1 MAITKMKRL
10 RLIAMRQDRD
20 ALLKN
25 LLHAGCVEISEPEA
39 YLEDEEWSAL
49 LKRGSGDVSEAKA
62 VQTELKQA
70 VDVLAKYAPVKSG
83 MFAARD
89 EIRERDLMDRSTLDK
104 ALETARTING
114 HAKEMGLLA
123 ARVTRLQADQLALR
137 PWESCGLPLEQK
149 GTRTV
154 HILLGTVP
162 NSVDFNAMCGAV
174 AEAAECVEI
183 TKLSEDR
190 EQMYLEVLV
199 HKDAEQSALETLR
212 SYGFSFSQLKELT
225 GTASENLRKLDEEIR
240 QTERQKEQELE
251 GIKALG
257 SARKELEV
265 CIDRVEQELST
276 ESAKDRLLTGGSILY
291 LDGWTPAEETGKLE
305 KALKGFDCAW
315 ELTEPDPEDYPNV
328 PIKLKNN
335 KLTRSMNTITEM
347 YSLPAYD
354 GIDPNPLMAP
364 FYIVFYGMMMADA
377 GYGLLMMLGTQF
389 LLRKTKP
396 KNPNFMELFFW
407 SGVST
412 FVVGMMT
419 GGFFGD
425 LIPQLVRMVA
435 PASKMLA
442 ENGGYDWF
450 YKPLFTPLNDTI
462 MIMVASLVLGVLQ
475 IFTGMGVSVFMKC
488 KEGDF
493 LDALFSEITWWII
506 LAGVA
511 LAIFGIGNVA
521 GVPVVLV
528 IGILMLVFG
537 GTRKAKGFGKVTSLV
552 GLVYNGV
559 TGYFSDTLS
568 YIRIMALMLSGS
580 VIASVFNTL
589 GATFGNIFMLIII
602 SLLGNALNMAL
613 NLLGCYVHDL
623 RLQCLEFFGRFYK
636 EGGKPYQ
643 PLTIQTKYVDVI
655 KEEN

>member
-1 MAITKMKRL
+1 MKRL
-10 RLIAMRQDRD
+10 RLIAMNQDRD
-20 ALLKN
+20 GLLKS

-49 LKRGSGDVSEAKA
+49 LKRGSGDLSEAKA
-62 VQTELKQA
+62 LQTELKHA
-70 VDVLAKYAPVKSG
+70 VDVLAKYAPQKSG

-89 EIRERDLMDRSTLDK
+89 EIRERDLMDRKTLDK
-104 ALETARTING
+104 TLETARKVNG
-114 HAKEMGLLA
+114 HAKSMGQLA
-123 ARVTRLQADQLALR
+123 ARVTRLQADQMALR
-137 PWESCGLPLEQK
+137 PWESCSLPLEQK

-154 HILLGTVP
+154 RILLGAAP
-162 NSVDFNAMCGAV
+162 NTVDFHAMTGAV
-174 AEAAECVEI
+174 TEAAECVEI

-190 EQMYLEVLV
+190 EQQYLEVLV
-199 HKDAEQSALETLR
+199 HKDQEQSALEALR
-212 SYGFSFSQLKELT
+212 SCGFTFSQLKELT
-225 GTASENLRKLDEEIR
+225 GTASENIKRLDEEIR
-240 QTERQKEQELE
+240 QTQRQMDQELE
-251 GIKALG
+251 GVKSLA

-265 CIDRVEQELST
+265 CIDRVEQDLST
-276 ESAKDRLLTGGSILY
+276 EGVKERLLTDGSILY
-291 LDGWTPAEETGKLE
+291 LDGWLPAEDAGKLE
-305 KALKGFDCAW
+305 KALKDFDCAW

-335 KLTRSMNTITEM
+335 KLTRCMNTVTEM

-354 GIDPNPLMAP
+354 GVDPNPLMAP
-364 FYIVFYGMMMADA
+364 FFIVFFGVMLADM

-389 LLRKTKP
+389 MLRKTKP

-407 SGVST
+407 CGVST
-412 FVVGMMT
+412 FIVGALT

-425 LIPQLVRMVA
+425 FIPQLLKIIN
-435 PASKMLA
+435 PASTFEMPA
-442 ENGGYDWF
+442 
-450 YKPLFTPLNDTI
+450 LFTPLNDTMPI
-462 MIMVASLVLGVLQ
+462 MIGSLVMGVIQ
-475 IFTGMGVSVFMKC
+475 IFTGMTVSVVKKC
-488 KEGDF
+488 QEGQF
-493 LDALFSEITWWII
+493 IDALFSEITWWII

-511 LAIFGIGNVA
+511 LAIFGIGTVA

-528 IGILMLVFG
+528 IGILMLVLG
-537 GTRKAKGFGKVTSLV
+537 GTRNAKGFGKVTSLI

-589 GATFGNIFMLIII
+589 GATFGNVILFVII
-602 SLLGNALNMAL
+602 SMVGNALNLAL

-643 PLTIQTKYVDVI
+643 PLAINTKYVDVI

>member
-1 MAITKMKRL
+1 MKRL
-10 RLIAMRQDRD
+10 RLIAMNQDRD
-20 ALLKN
+20 GLLKS

-39 YLEDEEWSAL
+39 YLEDKEWSAL
-49 LKRGSGDVSEAKA
+49 LKRGSGDLSEAKA
-62 VQTELKQA
+62 LQTELKQA
-70 VDVLAKYAPVKSG
+70 VDVLAKYAPQKSG

-89 EIRERDLMDRSTLDK
+89 EIRERDLMDRKTLDK
-104 ALETARTING
+104 TLETARKVNG
-114 HAKEMGLLA
+114 HAKSMGQLA
-123 ARVTRLQADQLALR
+123 ARVTRLQADQMALR
-137 PWESCGLPLEQK
+137 PWESCSLPLEQK

-154 HILLGTVP
+154 RILLGAAP
-162 NSVDFNAMCGAV
+162 NTVDFHAMTGAV
-174 AEAAECVEI
+174 TEAAECVEI

-190 EQMYLEVLV
+190 EQQYLEVLV
-199 HKDAEQSALETLR
+199 HKDQEQSALEALR
-212 SYGFSFSQLKELT
+212 SCGFTFSQLKELT
-225 GTASENLRKLDEEIR
+225 GTASENIKRLDEEIR
-240 QTERQKEQELE
+240 QTQRQMDQELE
-251 GIKALG
+251 SVKSLA

-265 CIDRVEQELST
+265 CIDRVEQDLST
-276 ESAKDRLLTGGSILY
+276 EGVKERLLTDGSILY
-291 LDGWTPAEETGKLE
+291 LDGWLPAEDAGKLE
-305 KALKGFDCAW
+305 KALKDFDCAW

-335 KLTRSMNTITEM
+335 KLTRCMNTVTEM

-354 GIDPNPLMAP
+354 GVDPNPLMAP
-364 FYIVFYGMMMADA
+364 FFIVFFGVMLADM

-389 LLRKTKP
+389 MLRKTKP

-407 SGVST
+407 CGVST
-412 FVVGMMT
+412 FIVGALT

-425 LIPQLVRMVA
+425 FIPQLLKIIN
-435 PASKMLA
+435 PASTFEMPA
-442 ENGGYDWF
+442 
-450 YKPLFTPLNDTI
+450 LFTPLNDTMPI
-462 MIMVASLVLGVLQ
+462 MIGSLVMGVIQ
-475 IFTGMGVSVFMKC
+475 IFTGMTVSVVKKC
-488 KEGDF
+488 QEGQF
-493 LDALFSEITWWII
+493 VDALFSEITWWII

-511 LAIFGIGNVA
+511 LAIFGIGTVA

-537 GTRKAKGFGKVTSLV
+537 GTRNAKGFGKVTCLV

-589 GATFGNIFMLIII
+589 GATFGNVILFVII
-602 SLLGNALNMAL
+602 SMVGNALNLAL

-643 PLTIQTKYVDVI
+643 PLAINTKYVDVI

>member
-1 MAITKMKRL
+1 MKRL
-10 RLIAMRQDRD
+10 RLIAMNQDRD
-20 ALLKN
+20 GLLKS

-49 LKRGSGDVSEAKA
+49 LKRGSGDLSEAKA
-62 VQTELKQA
+62 LQTELKQA
-70 VDVLAKYAPVKSG
+70 VDVLAKYAPQKSG

-89 EIRERDLMDRSTLDK
+89 EIRERDLMDRKTLDK
-104 ALETARTING
+104 TLETARKVNG
-114 HAKEMGLLA
+114 HAKSMGQLA
-123 ARVTRLQADQLALR
+123 ARVTRLQADQMALR
-137 PWESCGLPLEQK
+137 PWESCSLPLEQK

-154 HILLGTVP
+154 RILLGAAP
-162 NSVDFNAMCGAV
+162 NTVDFHAMTGAV
-174 AEAAECVEI
+174 TEAAECVEI

-190 EQMYLEVLV
+190 EQQYLEVLV
-199 HKDAEQSALETLR
+199 HKDQEQSALEALR
-212 SYGFSFSQLKELT
+212 SCGFTFSQLKELT
-225 GTASENLRKLDEEIR
+225 GTASENIKRLDEEIR
-240 QTERQKEQELE
+240 QTQRQMDQELE
-251 GIKALG
+251 GVKSLA

-265 CIDRVEQELST
+265 CIDRVEQDLST
-276 ESAKDRLLTGGSILY
+276 EGVKERLLTDGSILY
-291 LDGWTPAEETGKLE
+291 LDGWLPAEDAGKLE

-335 KLTRSMNTITEM
+335 KLTRCMNTVTEM

-354 GIDPNPLMAP
+354 GVDPNPLMAP
-364 FYIVFYGMMMADA
+364 FFIVFFGVMLADM

-389 LLRKTKP
+389 MLRKTKP

-407 SGVST
+407 CGVST
-412 FVVGMMT
+412 FIVGALT

-425 LIPQLVRMVA
+425 FIPQLLKIIN
-435 PASKMLA
+435 PASTFEMPA
-442 ENGGYDWF
+442 
-450 YKPLFTPLNDTI
+450 LFTPLNDTMPI
-462 MIMVASLVLGVLQ
+462 MIGSLVMGVIQ
-475 IFTGMGVSVFMKC
+475 IFTGMTVSVVKKC
-488 KEGDF
+488 QEGQF
-493 LDALFSEITWWII
+493 VDALFSEITWWII

-511 LAIFGIGNVA
+511 LAIFGIGSVA

-537 GTRKAKGFGKVTSLV
+537 GTRNAKGFGKVTCLV

-589 GATFGNIFMLIII
+589 GATFGNVILFVII
-602 SLLGNALNMAL
+602 SMVGNALNLAL

-643 PLTIQTKYVDVI
+643 PLAINTKYVDVI

>member
-10 RLIAMRQDRD
+10 RLIAMNQDRD
-20 ALLKN
+20 GLLKS

-49 LKRGSGDVSEAKA
+49 LKRGSGDLSEAKA
-62 VQTELKQA
+62 LQTELKQA
-70 VDVLAKYAPVKSG
+70 VDVLAKYAPQKSG

-89 EIRERDLMDRSTLDK
+89 EIRERDLMDRKTLDK
-104 ALETARTING
+104 TLETARKVNG
-114 HAKEMGLLA
+114 HAKSMGQLA
-123 ARVTRLQADQLALR
+123 ARVTRLQADQMALR
-137 PWESCGLPLEQK
+137 PWESCSLPLEQK

-154 HILLGTVP
+154 RILLGAAP
-162 NSVDFNAMCGAV
+162 NTVDFHAMTGAV
-174 AEAAECVEI
+174 TEAAECVEI

-190 EQMYLEVLV
+190 EQQYLEVLV
-199 HKDAEQSALETLR
+199 HKDQEQSALEALR
-212 SYGFSFSQLKELT
+212 SCGFTFSQLKELT
-225 GTASENLRKLDEEIR
+225 GTASENIKRLDEEIR
-240 QTERQKEQELE
+240 QTQRQMDQELE
-251 GIKALG
+251 GVKSLA

-265 CIDRVEQELST
+265 CIDRVEQDLST
-276 ESAKDRLLTGGSILY
+276 EGVKERLLTDRSILY
-291 LDGWTPAEETGKLE
+291 LDGWLPAEDAGKLE

-335 KLTRSMNTITEM
+335 KLTRCMNTVTEM

-354 GIDPNPLMAP
+354 GVDPNPLMAP
-364 FYIVFYGMMMADA
+364 FFIIFFGVMMADM

-389 LLRKTKP
+389 MLRKTKP
-396 KNPNFMELFFW
+396 RNPNFMELFFW
-407 SGVST
+407 CGLST
-412 FVVGMMT
+412 FIVGALT

-425 LIPQLVRMVA
+425 FIPQLLKIIN
-435 PASKMLA
+435 PASTFEMPA
-442 ENGGYDWF
+442 
-450 YKPLFTPLNDTI
+450 LFTPLNDTMPI
-462 MIMVASLVLGVLQ
+462 MIGSLVMGVIQ
-475 IFTGMGVSVFMKC
+475 IFTGMTVSVVKKC
-488 KEGDF
+488 QEGQF
-493 LDALFSEITWWII
+493 VDALFSEITWWII

-511 LAIFGIGNVA
+511 LAIFGIGTVA

-537 GTRKAKGFGKVTSLV
+537 GTRNAKGFGKVTCLV

-589 GATFGNIFMLIII
+589 GATFGNVILFVII
-602 SLLGNALNMAL
+602 SMVGNALNLAL

-643 PLTIQTKYVDVI
+643 PLAINTKYVDVI

>member
-1 MAITKMKRL
+1 MKRL
-10 RLIAMRQDRD
+10 RLIAMNQDRD
-20 ALLKN
+20 GLLKS

-39 YLEDEEWSAL
+39 YLEDKEWSAL
-49 LKRGSGDVSEAKA
+49 LKRGSGDLSEAKA
-62 VQTELKQA
+62 LQTELKQA
-70 VDVLAKYAPVKSG
+70 VDVLAKYAPQKSG

-89 EIRERDLMDRSTLDK
+89 EIRERDLMDRKTLDK
-104 ALETARTING
+104 TLETARKVNG
-114 HAKEMGLLA
+114 HAKSMGQLA
-123 ARVTRLQADQLALR
+123 ARVTRLQADQMALR
-137 PWESCGLPLEQK
+137 PWESCSLPLEQK

-154 HILLGTVP
+154 RILLGAAP
-162 NSVDFNAMCGAV
+162 NTVDFHAMTGAV
-174 AEAAECVEI
+174 TEAAECVEI

-190 EQMYLEVLV
+190 EQQYLEVLV
-199 HKDAEQSALETLR
+199 HKDQEQSALEALR
-212 SYGFSFSQLKELT
+212 SCGFTFSQLKELT
-225 GTASENLRKLDEEIR
+225 GTASENIKRLDEEIR
-240 QTERQKEQELE
+240 QTQRQMDQELE
-251 GIKALG
+251 GVKSLA

-265 CIDRVEQELST
+265 CIDRVEQDLST
-276 ESAKDRLLTGGSILY
+276 EGVKERLLTDGSILY
-291 LDGWTPAEETGKLE
+291 LDGWLPAEDAGKLE
-305 KALKGFDCAW
+305 KALKDFDCAW

-335 KLTRSMNTITEM
+335 KLTRCMNTVTEM

-354 GIDPNPLMAP
+354 GVDPNPLMAP
-364 FYIVFYGMMMADA
+364 FFIVFFGVMLADM

-389 LLRKTKP
+389 MLRKTKP

-407 SGVST
+407 CGVST
-412 FVVGMMT
+412 FIVGALT

-425 LIPQLVRMVA
+425 FIPQLLKIIN
-435 PASKMLA
+435 PASTFEMPA
-442 ENGGYDWF
+442 
-450 YKPLFTPLNDTI
+450 LFTPLNDTMPI
-462 MIMVASLVLGVLQ
+462 MIGSLVMGVIQ
-475 IFTGMGVSVFMKC
+475 IFTGMTVSVVKKC
-488 KEGDF
+488 QEGQF
-493 LDALFSEITWWII
+493 VDALFSEITWWII

-511 LAIFGIGNVA
+511 LAIFGIGTVA

-537 GTRKAKGFGKVTSLV
+537 GTRNAKGFGKVTCLV

-589 GATFGNIFMLIII
+589 GATFGNVILFVII
-602 SLLGNALNMAL
+602 SMVGNALNLAL

-643 PLTIQTKYVDVI
+643 PLAINTKYVDVI

>member
-1 MAITKMKRL
+1 MKRL
-10 RLIAMRQDRD
+10 KLIAMSQDRD
-20 ALLKN
+20 ALLKS

-39 YLEDEEWSAL
+39 YLEDEAWSAL
-49 LKRGSGDVSEAKA
+49 LKQGSGDLSEAKA

-70 VDVLAKYAPVKSG
+70 LDVLARYAPQKGG
-83 MFAARD
+83 MFTARD
-89 EIRERDLMDRSTLDK
+89 EIRERDLMDRSSLDK
-104 ALETARTING
+104 TLATARTING
-114 HAKEMGLLA
+114 HAKNMGQLA
-123 ARVTRLQADQLALR
+123 ARITRLQADQMALR
-137 PWESCGLPLEQK
+137 PWESCTLPLEMK
-149 GTRTV
+149 GTKTV
-154 HILLGTVP
+154 RVLLGAVP
-162 NSVDFNAMCGAV
+162 NTADFSAMSGAV
-174 AEAAECVEI
+174 AEAAECAEV
-183 TKLSEDR
+183 TKLSQDR
-190 EQMYLEVLV
+190 EQQYLEVLV
-199 HKDAEQSALETLR
+199 HKDAMQAALEALR
-212 SYGFSFSQLKELT
+212 SYGFAFAQLKELT

-240 QTERQKEQELE
+240 QAGREQERELE
-251 GIKALG
+251 GIKTLG
-257 SARKELEV
+257 SARKELEL
-265 CIDRVEQELST
+265 CIDRVEQELAT
-276 ESAKDRLLTGGSILY
+276 EGVKERLLTGGSIIY
-291 LDGWTPAEETGKLE
+291 LDGWTPAEDAGKLE

-315 ELTEPDPEDYPNV
+315 ELTEPEEEDYPNV

-335 KLTRSMNTITEM
+335 KLTRCMNTITEM

-354 GIDPNPLMAP
+354 GVDPNPLMAP

-389 LLRKTKP
+389 ILRKTKP

-412 FVVGMMT
+412 LIVGLMT

-425 LIPQLVRMVA
+425 LIPQIIRLIN
-435 PASKMLA
+435 PSSGFLI

-475 IFTGMGVSVFMKC
+475 IFTGMTVSVVKKC
-488 KEGDF
+488 QEGDF
-493 LDALFSEITWWII
+493 FDALFSEITWWVI
-506 LAGVA
+506 LGGVA
-511 LAIFGIGNVA
+511 LAIFNIGTVA

-589 GATFGNIFMLIII
+589 GATFGNIIMLIVI
-602 SLLGNALNMAL
+602 SMLGNALNLAL

>member
-1 MAITKMKRL
+1 MKRL
-10 RLIAMRQDRD
+10 RLIAMNQDRD
-20 ALLKN
+20 GLLKS

-49 LKRGSGDVSEAKA
+49 LKRGSGDLSEAKA
-62 VQTELKQA
+62 LQTELKQA
-70 VDVLAKYAPVKSG
+70 VDVLAKYAPQKSG

-89 EIRERDLMDRSTLDK
+89 EIRERDLMDRKTLDK
-104 ALETARTING
+104 TLETARKVNG
-114 HAKEMGLLA
+114 HAKSMGQLA
-123 ARVTRLQADQLALR
+123 ARVTRLQADQMALR
-137 PWESCGLPLEQK
+137 PWESCSLPLEQK

-154 HILLGTVP
+154 RILLGAAP
-162 NSVDFNAMCGAV
+162 NTVDFHAMTGAV
-174 AEAAECVEI
+174 TEAAECVEI
-183 TKLSEDR
+183 TKLSEAR
-190 EQMYLEVLV
+190 EQQYLEVLV
-199 HKDAEQSALETLR
+199 HKDQEQSALEALR
-212 SYGFSFSQLKELT
+212 SCGFTFSQLKELT
-225 GTASENLRKLDEEIR
+225 GTASENIKRLDEEIR
-240 QTERQKEQELE
+240 QTQRQMDQELE
-251 GIKALG
+251 GVKSLA

-265 CIDRVEQELST
+265 CIDRVEQDLST
-276 ESAKDRLLTGGSILY
+276 EGVKERLLTDGSILY
-291 LDGWTPAEETGKLE
+291 LDGWLPAEDAGKLE

-335 KLTRSMNTITEM
+335 KLTRCMNTVTEM

-354 GIDPNPLMAP
+354 GVDPNPLMAP
-364 FYIVFYGMMMADA
+364 FFIIFFGVMMADM

-389 LLRKTKP
+389 MLRKTKP
-396 KNPNFMELFFW
+396 RNPNFMELFFW
-407 SGVST
+407 CGLST
-412 FVVGMMT
+412 FIVGALT

-425 LIPQLVRMVA
+425 FIPQLLKIIN
-435 PASKMLA
+435 PASTFEMPA
-442 ENGGYDWF
+442 
-450 YKPLFTPLNDTI
+450 LFTPLNDTMPI
-462 MIMVASLVLGVLQ
+462 MIGSLVMGVIQ
-475 IFTGMGVSVFMKC
+475 IFTGMTVSVVKKC
-488 KEGDF
+488 QEGQF
-493 LDALFSEITWWII
+493 VDALFSEITWWII

-511 LAIFGIGNVA
+511 LAIFGIGTVA

-537 GTRKAKGFGKVTSLV
+537 GTRNAKGFGKVTCLV

-589 GATFGNIFMLIII
+589 GATFGNVILFVII
-602 SLLGNALNMAL
+602 SMVGNALNLAL

-636 EGGKPYQ
+636 EGGRPYQ
-643 PLTIQTKYVDVI
+643 PLAIQTNYVDVI
-655 KEEN
+655 KEEQ

>member
-1 MAITKMKRL
+1 MKRL
-10 RLIAMRQDRD
+10 RLIAMNQDRD
-20 ALLKN
+20 GLLKS

-49 LKRGSGDVSEAKA
+49 LKRGSGDLSEAKA
-62 VQTELKQA
+62 LQTELKQA
-70 VDVLAKYAPVKSG
+70 VDVLAKYAPQKSG

-89 EIRERDLMDRSTLDK
+89 EIRERDLMDRKTLDK
-104 ALETARTING
+104 TLETARKVNG
-114 HAKEMGLLA
+114 HAKSMGQLA
-123 ARVTRLQADQLALR
+123 ARVTRLQADQMALR
-137 PWESCGLPLEQK
+137 PWESCSLPLEQK

-154 HILLGTVP
+154 RILLGAAP
-162 NSVDFNAMCGAV
+162 NTVDFHAMTGAV
-174 AEAAECVEI
+174 TEAAECVEI

-190 EQMYLEVLV
+190 EQQYLEVLV
-199 HKDAEQSALETLR
+199 HKDQEQSALEALR
-212 SYGFSFSQLKELT
+212 SCGFTFSQLKELT
-225 GTASENLRKLDEEIR
+225 GTASENIKRLDEEIR
-240 QTERQKEQELE
+240 QTQRQMDQELE
-251 GIKALG
+251 GVKSLA

-265 CIDRVEQELST
+265 CIDRVEQDLST
-276 ESAKDRLLTGGSILY
+276 EGVKERLLTDGSILY
-291 LDGWTPAEETGKLE
+291 LDGWLPAEDAGKLE

-335 KLTRSMNTITEM
+335 KLTRCMNTVTEM

-354 GIDPNPLMAP
+354 GVDPNPLMAP
-364 FYIVFYGMMMADA
+364 FFIVFFGVMLADM

-389 LLRKTKP
+389 MLRKTKP
-396 KNPNFMELFFW
+396 RNPNFMELFFW
-407 SGVST
+407 CGLST
-412 FVVGMMT
+412 FIVGALT

-425 LIPQLVRMVA
+425 FIPQLLKIIN
-435 PASKMLA
+435 PASTFEMPA
-442 ENGGYDWF
+442 
-450 YKPLFTPLNDTI
+450 LFTPLNDTMPI
-462 MIMVASLVLGVLQ
+462 MIGSLVMGVIQ
-475 IFTGMGVSVFMKC
+475 IFTGMTVSVVKKC
-488 KEGDF
+488 QEGQF
-493 LDALFSEITWWII
+493 VDALFSEITWWII

-511 LAIFGIGNVA
+511 LAIFGIGTVA

-537 GTRKAKGFGKVTSLV
+537 GTRNAKGFGKVTCLV

-589 GATFGNIFMLIII
+589 GATFGNVILFVII
-602 SLLGNALNMAL
+602 SMVGNALNLAL

-643 PLTIQTKYVDVI
+643 PLAINTKYVDVI